1 MAKNFKGGHVMDEQK
16 CCVSN
21 FFKRL
26 SGKAES
32 RCTKIVDVAHRLFL
46 DRGYENVSMNDIVKE
61 AGGSLATLYKHFGN
75 KEQLFIYVMEQK
87 SEELFGEWA
96 RQSVCYEGRIEAFLM
111 MIGTSYLDLVADDDA
126 ILFHR
131 LIVSLGYLETSKLTK
146 ETILKTLTHPIN
158 VVSAYLENEKKA
170 GRIEVDDSILCAHQF
185 LNALEEPFMF
195 PRVLG
200 VETDVSEAKRQKAL
214 KQVVKI
220 FCRGVSVSQ

>member
-1 MAKNFKGGHVMDEQK
+1 MDEQK

>member
-1 MAKNFKGGHVMDEQK
+1 MADEQK
-16 CCVSN
+16 CCISN
-21 FFKRL
+21 FFKHL

-87 SEELFGEWA
+87 SEELFGEWE

-111 MIGTSYLDLVADDDA
+111 MIGKSYLDLVADDDA

-146 ETILKTLTHPIN
+146 ETILKLSLIHI
-158 VVSAYLENEKKA
+158 
-170 GRIEVDDSILCAHQF
+170 
-185 LNALEEPFMF
+185 
-195 PRVLG
+195 
-200 VETDVSEAKRQKAL
+200 
-214 KQVVKI
+214 
-220 FCRGVSVSQ
+220 

>member
-1 MAKNFKGGHVMDEQK
+1 MADEQK
-16 CCVSN
+16 CCISN
-21 FFKRL
+21 FFKHL

-87 SEELFGEWA
+87 SEELFGEWE

-111 MIGTSYLDLVADDDA
+111 MIGKSYLDLVADDDA

-158 VVSAYLENEKKA
+158 VVSEYLENEKKA
-170 GRIEVDDSILCAHQF
+170 GRIEVEDSTLCAHQF

-200 VETDVSEAKRQKAL
+200 LETDVSEIARQKAL
-214 KQVVKI
+214 KQVVQI
-220 FCRGVSVSQ
+220 FYRGLCVPR

>member
-1 MAKNFKGGHVMDEQK
+1 MADDQK
-16 CCVSN
+16 CCIST
-21 FFKRL
+21 FFKQL

-96 RQSVCYEGRIEAFLM
+96 RHSVCYEGRIEAFLM
-111 MIGTSYLDLVADDDA
+111 MIGTSYLELVADDDA

-200 VETDVSEAKRQKAL
+200 VETDVSEAKRQRAL

-220 FCRGVSVSQ
+220 FCRGLSVSQ